1 MEQIETQ
8 ASDLRFLSQAQ
19 VPLSN
24 SPSVTYETPRP
35 GPQHQHQHQHQHQQQ
50 RHQQHHDHD
59 SPGSASFGGNSAAHG
74 GDLAASSSNKRKSTD
89 DGLGSAKQTR
99 SKRNRYISIACNE
112 CKRRKIKCNGETPCK
127 RCGNMGLNCL
137 YTPNCCANTFKD
149 SEEYKLVTSHLSAL
163 QDEVIALKQT
173 VQAMQ
178 PAMGDRSQIAP
189 ASIMAQGMIAPSPAQ
204 SSLSG
209 QPSVGQ
215 ARTPGVYRGS
225 TSSSHM
231 IGIAQNN
238 TGITYPDLDT
248 PNQSEPQ
255 LQPLIVGVDPILDYS
270 KDEMLHLC
278 QVHDDEIGIMY
289 PVLNMGS
296 VTEHARH
303 IATQFGSLRQQ
314 PAAQLFTDDK
324 TLELKMVMC
333 CALVVQEN
341 GPSIKA
347 QKLFD
352 SMEPVLNRKLLTDD
366 AYISTLPLLCIF
378 AGYRFLTDAEGL
390 AWRIIGQVCRLC
402 LELGLHRSQVHQSIE
417 DPVERQLALNS
428 FWSAYVLDRRWA
440 FNTGL
445 PYVIQDAD
453 IDPKLEYP
461 TEHPYLVSMISYSK
475 LGAKVWTLVEQRRTS
490 FLDNEKPWVQEIERL
505 DAEIIAWYARV
516 PPEVQ
521 IRDWHEEG
529 HINSTSSYNL
539 QRLRVWTYLRKN
551 QIRNW
556 LHAPIL
562 HTTNSIMGAPHLA
575 QVCVD
580 VAKDTVAYLHQ
591 VNSHTDMI
599 RKSQAFYSQFL
610 VSALAIMF
618 LASTQAP
625 VQFSSICREDFYTG
639 LSLIEDLSPQSH
651 ISKRLWR
658 IVWSLRDYL
667 QHLAPKQSN
676 DAHSNAALGMIGLA
690 RGGRVDA
697 AATPQYAYGGPGG
710 GMAMGPGGM
719 ADPSDLEQ
727 NGARLSSQ
735 LCHIYESF
743 VSHNGFNNIRLDPND
758 IQTPDQARALAQ
770 TQFFTTMRQMF

>member
-24 SPSVTYETPRP
+24 SPSVTYETPRL
-35 GPQHQHQHQHQHQQQ
+35 GPQQHA
-50 RHQQHHDHD
+50 
-59 SPGSASFGGNSAAHG
+59 SPGSASFGGNSATPGDVG
-74 GDLAASSSNKRKSTD
+74 GASAGKRKSTD
-89 DGLGSAKQTR
+89 DGQASAKQTR

-149 SEEYKLVTSHLSAL
+149 SEEYKLVTSHLTAL
-163 QDEVIALKQT
+163 QDEVGALQ
-173 VQAMQ
+173 QAMQ
-178 PAMGDRSQIAP
+178 AMQSMQPGAADRSHMMPSSMDRAIIAP
-189 ASIMAQGMIAPSPAQ
+189 SMIAPSPAQ
-204 SSLSG
+204 SSISG
-209 QPSVGQ
+209 RQPSIGQ
-215 ARTPGVYRGS
+215 ARTPGAFRGS
-225 TSSSHM
+225 TSTSHM
-231 IGIAQNN
+231 IGIAQTN
-238 TGITYPDLDT
+238 TGIAYPDLQDSGSQIE
-248 PNQSEPQ
+248 PSLQSLPA
-255 LQPLIVGVDPILDYS
+255 GCDPILEYGN
-270 KDEMLHLC
+270 DEMLRLC
-278 QVHDDEIGIMY
+278 QIHEDEIGIMY

-303 IATQFGSLRQQ
+303 IAAQFDALRHQ
-314 PAAQLFTDDK
+314 PGAQLFTDDK
-324 TLELKMVMC
+324 TLELKMVLC
-333 CALVVQEN
+333 CALVVEES
-341 GPSIKA
+341 GPCAKA

-352 SMEPVLNRKLLTDD
+352 SMEPVLNRKLLAEE
-366 AYISTLPLLCIF
+366 AYISGLPLLCIF
-378 AGYRFLTDAEGL
+378 AGYRFLTDDEGL
-390 AWRIIGQVCRLC
+390 AWRVIGQVCRLC
-402 LELGLHRSQVHQSIE
+402 LELGLHRSQVHQSIG
-417 DPVERQLALNS
+417 DPIERQLALNS

-453 IDPKLEYP
+453 IDPKLDYP

-475 LGAKVWTLVEQRRTS
+475 LGAKVWSLVEQRRAS
-490 FLDNEKPWVQEIERL
+490 FLDNDKPWIHDIQRL
-505 DAEIIAWYARV
+505 DAEIIAWYGCV
-516 PPEVQ
+516 PSEVQ

-539 QRLRVWTYLRKN
+539 QRLKVWTYLRKN

-562 HTTNSIMGAPHLA
+562 HTTNSINGAPHLA
-575 QVCVD
+575 GVCVT
-580 VAKDTVAYLHQ
+580 VAKDTVAYLHH
-591 VNSHTDMI
+591 VNRHTDMV

-625 VQFSSICREDFYTG
+625 AQFASTCREDFYTG
-639 LSLIEDLSPQSH
+639 LSLIEELSPQSH

-667 QHLAPKQSN
+667 QQLYPKQGN

-690 RGGRVDA
+690 RGGRMDQPV
-697 AATPQYAYGGPGG
+697 PQYSYGGVGMHMGAGGPGDYSNG
-710 GMAMGPGGM
+710 EA
-719 ADPSDLEQ
+719 
-727 NGARLSSQ
+727 NGANGAKLSSQ
-735 LCHIYESF
+735 LCDIYETF
-743 VSHNGFNNIRLDPND
+743 VTHNGFNNLRLDPND
-758 IQTPDQARALAQ
+758 MQTPDQARAMAQ
-770 TQFFTTMRQMF
+770 NQFYCTMRQMF